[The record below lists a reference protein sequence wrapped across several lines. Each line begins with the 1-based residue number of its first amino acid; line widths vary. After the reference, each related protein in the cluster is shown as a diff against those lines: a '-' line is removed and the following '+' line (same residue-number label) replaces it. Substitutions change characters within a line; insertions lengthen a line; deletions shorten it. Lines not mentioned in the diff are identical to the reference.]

1 MTSAFGQCLSD
12 VNIRKVLSKGNE
24 TASFH
29 NSVRWMFSR
38 CRGVFWRKQPHDPTS
53 EGLQRGKGRVL
64 LRKNVLAF
72 AGKRPCFSEKLPG
85 LSRRIGEKRRFSR
98 ECGCLCVWK
107 RSRKLLFQSFGKM
120 RILLVPRFGMPFN
133 SVKKAKGCSF
143 FLWENKVLFFKNFS
157 LRFSGQALLS
167 FETAHSQRS
176 GCAFCQNVIP
186 AFILSKSVFVRQSF
200 PDGCLSGSGSPSIG
214 RVCCHRWSRGGKAN
228 PAG

>member
-1 MTSAFGQCLSD
+1 M
-12 VNIRKVLSKGNE
+12 
-24 TASFH
+24 
-29 NSVRWMFSR
+29 
-38 CRGVFWRKQPHDPTS
+38 
-53 EGLQRGKGRVL
+53 L
-64 LRKNVLAF
+64 LRKNVLTF
-72 AGKRPCFSEKLPG
+72 AGKRPRFSAKLPG
-85 LSRRIGEKRRFSR
+85 LSRRVGEKRRFSR
-98 ECGCLCVWK
+98 ECGCHCAWK

-133 SVKKAKGCSF
+133 FVKKAKGCSS

-157 LRFSGQALLS
+157 LRFSGQAFFLS
-167 FETAHSQRS
+167 ETAHSQRS

-186 AFILSKSVFVRQSF
+186 AFILLKSVFVRQSF